1 MKLNEIN
8 FNDDCSMI
16 VTIPEQEKSIMLT
29 VSDSLMAYEEEISI
43 TYKKK
48 IVEFLNL
55 SSIWYSICI
64 DRLRKD
70 IKTGTKYRL
79 MEIFILSEQNSNEMI
94 YGVLF
99 NVDGDRE
106 HGRGMKI
113 RGDDLSV
120 IEFGLSEVAYT

>member
-70 IKTGTKYRL
+70 ITTGTKYRL

-113 RGDDLSV
+113 RGEDLSV

>member
-1 MKLNEIN
+1 
-8 FNDDCSMI
+8 
-16 VTIPEQEKSIMLT
+16 
-29 VSDSLMAYEEEISI
+29 
-43 TYKKK
+43 
-48 IVEFLNL
+48 
-55 SSIWYSICI
+55 
-64 DRLRKD
+64 
-70 IKTGTKYRL
+70 

-113 RGDDLSV
+113 RGEDLSV

>member
-1 MKLNEIN
+1 
-8 FNDDCSMI
+8 MI

-70 IKTGTKYRL
+70 ITTGTKYRL

-113 RGDDLSV
+113 RGEDLSV